1 MARTAPTPKHL
12 WIIAVIAL
20 LWNAMGC
27 FDYLMTQ
34 TENEQYMAQFTQEQ
48 LDFFYGFPMW
58 FEVFWALAVWG
69 SLAGSILL
77 LLRNKLAMPVYTV
90 SFVSMV
96 ITSVYS
102 YGFSNGAELMGA
114 MGLVFSLLIFVIAL
128 FLVLYSRAMAA
139 RGVLG

>member
-1 MARTAPTPKHL
+1 MARTAATPKHL
-12 WIIAVIAL
+12 WIIAIVTL
-20 LWNAMGC
+20 LWNAMGA

-34 TENEQYMAQFTQEQ
+34 TENEQYMAKFTPEQ
-48 LDFFYGFPMW
+48 LEYFYGFPMW

-69 SLAGSILL
+69 SVLGSVML
-77 LLRNKLAMPVYTV
+77 LLRNRFAVPVFAV

-102 YGFSNGAELMGA
+102 YGFSNGFELVGA
-114 MGLVFSLLIFVIAL
+114 GGLAFSLVIFVVAL
-128 FLVLYSRAMAA
+128 GLWLYSRAMAA